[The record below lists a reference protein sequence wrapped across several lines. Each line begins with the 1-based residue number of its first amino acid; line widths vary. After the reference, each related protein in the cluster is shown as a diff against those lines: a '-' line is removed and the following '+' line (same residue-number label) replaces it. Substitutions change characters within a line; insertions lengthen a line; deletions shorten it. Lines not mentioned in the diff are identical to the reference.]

1 MSRPDAAFETLL
13 GRKATDGE
21 RQRLYRVR
29 DTLGVK
35 STDSLWT
42 LLLVLEYYLAL
53 YEKLPQRIEDA
64 ARVAVAHA
72 KATAE
77 AQAKA
82 AAAEVKRA
90 LTAGVLATVNDIARA
105 ATLKDILK
113 WVAMTVLTLSVV
125 IMAVGRWA
133 FNRGAGRGAGTGG
146 TGGDAGSRAQGRGG
160 VLGEHG
166 GWATRLRPG
175 EGGYASRHG
184 HVLGARAIGPRW
196 LVYRARGAGTA
207 VPMAVGRPPGVR
219 MNHLVNRPT
228 LPHCP
233 CGPEEVLRVQ
243 AR

>member
-1 MSRPDAAFETLL
+1 MSSPDVAFETLL

-21 RQRLYRVR
+21 RQKLYRVR

-35 STDSLWT
+35 STDALWT

-53 YEKLPQRIEDA
+53 YEKFPKRLEDA
-64 ARVAVAHA
+64 ARTAVAGA
-72 KATAE
+72 KVTAE

-90 LTAGVLATVNDIARA
+90 LTAGVLATVNDIAGA

-125 IMAVGRWA
+125 LVAVGKWA
-133 FNRGAGRGAGTGG
+133 FKRGAAE
-146 TGGDAGSRAQGRGG
+146 AQARAAQVAMQDHDRWDRRG

-166 GWATRLRPG
+166 GWTTRLRPG

-184 HVLGARAIGPRW
+184 HVLGTRAIGARW
-196 LVYRARGAGTA
+196 LVHRARGARKA
-207 VPMAVGRPPGVR
+207 VPMAVGRPSGVGMSHPVIPVTFDR
-219 MNHLVNRPT
+219 
-228 LPHCP
+228 CP
-233 CGPEEVLRVQ
+233 CGPGPT
-243 AR
+243 

>member
-1 MSRPDAAFETLL
+1 VSSPDAAFETLL

-21 RQRLYRVR
+21 RQKLYRVR
-29 DTLGVK
+29 DALGVK

-90 LTAGVLATVNDIARA
+90 LTAGVLATVNDMARA

-125 IMAVGRWA
+125 IVAVGRWA
-133 FNRGAGRGAGTGG
+133 FNRGAGEGHAQAAQAALQDRERRVAEASWASTADGRFAYDLAKAGMLHDMVTCSGRGLLARDGWCI
-146 TGGDAGSRAQGRGG
+146 AQGERGRPFR
-160 VLGEHG
+160 
-166 GWATRLRPG
+166 WRLADRPG
-175 EGGYASRHG
+175 SE
-184 HVLGARAIGPRW
+184 
-196 LVYRARGAGTA
+196 
-207 VPMAVGRPPGVR
+207 
-219 MNHLVNRPT
+219 
-228 LPHCP
+228 
-233 CGPEEVLRVQ
+233 
-243 AR
+243 

>member
-1 MSRPDAAFETLL
+1 VSSPDAAFETLL

-21 RQRLYRVR
+21 RQKLYRVR
-29 DTLGVK
+29 DALGVK

-90 LTAGVLATVNDIARA
+90 LTAGVLATVNDMARA

-125 IMAVGRWA
+125 IVAVGRWA
-133 FNRGAGRGAGTGG
+133 FNRGAGEGQAQAAQVAMQDRERRVADASWASTADGRFAYDLAKAGMLHDMVTCSGRGLLARDGWCI
-146 TGGDAGSRAQGRGG
+146 AQGERGRPFR
-160 VLGEHG
+160 
-166 GWATRLRPG
+166 WRLAARPG
-175 EGGYASRHG
+175 SE
-184 HVLGARAIGPRW
+184 
-196 LVYRARGAGTA
+196 
-207 VPMAVGRPPGVR
+207 
-219 MNHLVNRPT
+219 
-228 LPHCP
+228 
-233 CGPEEVLRVQ
+233 
-243 AR
+243 